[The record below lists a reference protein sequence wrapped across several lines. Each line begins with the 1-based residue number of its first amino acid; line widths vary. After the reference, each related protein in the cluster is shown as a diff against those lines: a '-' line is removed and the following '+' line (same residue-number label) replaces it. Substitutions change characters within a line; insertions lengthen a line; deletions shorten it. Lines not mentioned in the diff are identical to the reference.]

1 VESAGELRVLAEA
14 AGRLGLRARVALRVN
29 PNLPAVTHPYI
40 STGLES
46 HKFGVPLAEAERL
59 YAGAARDSRLRVAGV
74 SVHIGSQI
82 SDVRSFG
89 AALAR
94 VAALVR
100 RLRRAGHAIRLV
112 DAGGGLAIP
121 YRGARHDFHK
131 QFAAYSRAVCRPLRG
146 LGVRLLLEPGRAIV
160 GPAGTLLARVLY
172 RKTNGSKRFLI
183 VDAAMNDLMRPAL
196 YGAQHEII
204 PVLLARRGHGSET
217 TDVVGPVCETG
228 DFLARGVR
236 LPFLP
241 ESALVAV
248 LDAGAYGASL
258 GSNYNSRPKPPEILV
273 DGKTA
278 RRIRRRETAAALMR
292 LESPGGNA

>member
-1 VESAGELRVLAEA
+1 
-14 AGRLGLRARVALRVN
+14 
-29 PNLPAVTHPYI
+29 
-40 STGLES
+40 
-46 HKFGVPLAEAERL
+46 
-59 YAGAARDSRLRVAGV
+59 
-74 SVHIGSQI
+74 
-82 SDVRSFG
+82 
-89 AALAR
+89 
-94 VAALVR
+94 
-100 RLRRAGHAIRLV
+100 
-112 DAGGGLAIP
+112 
-121 YRGARHDFHK
+121 
-131 QFAAYSRAVCRPLRG
+131 
-146 LGVRLLLEPGRAIV
+146 
-160 GPAGTLLARVLY
+160 
-172 RKTNGSKRFLI
+172 
-183 VDAAMNDLMRPAL
+183 MNDLMRPAL